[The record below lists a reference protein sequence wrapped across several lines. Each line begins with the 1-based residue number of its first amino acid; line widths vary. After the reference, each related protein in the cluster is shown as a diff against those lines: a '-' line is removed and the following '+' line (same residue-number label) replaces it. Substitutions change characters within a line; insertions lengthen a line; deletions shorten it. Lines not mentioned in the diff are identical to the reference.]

1 MDTAEAI
8 SEADMVPAAAA
19 DLPPWATGEA
29 EPRASSRRLV
39 RRGPVRACQQRET
52 VHWSIVALTLVTAAS
67 IFLGGH
73 AGASQP
79 RELLPVMIAT
89 GQR

>member
-8 SEADMVPAAAA
+8 SAADTAQAAAA
-19 DLPPWATGEA
+19 DLPPWAAQEA
-29 EPRASSRRLV
+29 EPHACSGRLV
-39 RRGPVRACQQRET
+39 RHRPVRARQQREM
-52 VHWSIVALTLVTAAS
+52 VHWSIVALTLATAAS

-79 RELLPVMIAT
+79 KELLPVMITT
-89 GQR
+89 GLR